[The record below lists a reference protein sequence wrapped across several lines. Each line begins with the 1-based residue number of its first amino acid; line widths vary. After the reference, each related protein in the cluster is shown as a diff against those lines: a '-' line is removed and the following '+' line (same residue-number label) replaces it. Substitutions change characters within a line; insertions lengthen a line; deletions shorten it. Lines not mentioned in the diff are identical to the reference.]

1 MEARVSLAG
10 SGGCRA
16 RLQAGSGTS
25 LAGQSVARRALAGA
39 RVAAQPVKT
48 DPVTSGA
55 SDRRTV
61 TRAGPGCSPGL
72 AEDHQVTPP

>member
-1 MEARVSLAG
+1 MSVEARVSLAG

-39 RVAAQPVKT
+39 RVAAQSQPVKT
-48 DPVTSGA
+48 DR
-55 SDRRTV
+55 DQR
-61 TRAGPGCSPGL
+61 
-72 AEDHQVTPP
+72 